1 MNLQVWSEIAHIA
14 RRNYV
19 LILFI
24 CSFVIIVGYL
34 TMVSYL
40 MAEQGKFVVITLK
53 KIDHQG
59 YLEILER
66 NILASWFD
74 ARSVLLWED
83 YYSSCSHIYCAI
95 ESCTICDDGDS
106 WFEENTALMMAKL
119 YPLFREMRSC
129 VFQRCFPSSGDLL
142 QWLCWSRFLYFLRC
156 IFFLFKNLLLW
167 YIVM

>member
-1 MNLQVWSEIAHIA
+1 
-14 RRNYV
+14 

-40 MAEQGKFVVITLK
+40 MAVQGKFVVITLE
-53 KIDHQG
+53 KIDRQG

-66 NILASWFD
+66 NILASWLD

-83 YYSSCSHIYCAI
+83 YCSSCDHIYCAT
-95 ESCTICDDGDS
+95 ESCTIRDDGDS
-106 WFEENTALMMAKL
+106 GSEENTVLMVAEL
-119 YPLFREMRSC
+119 YLLIRGMRSC
-129 VFQRCFPSSGDLL
+129 VFQRCFPSSRDLW